1 MCFQVIQ
8 AYYFSKINAWF
19 ELIKFHSFFW
29 NLCSYNH
36 AILHVHL
43 KKEDVH
49 SNVWPAR
56 RSRGAGRSP
65 WGPRSLLA
73 GGGACN
79 LTAYQQGRLCVRG
92 RHGRQNQPAAFKR
105 STHLL
110 HAPCFVSGPARRLS
124 GCERSGYKWS
134 PSSALPV
141 GECAIATDVRPWSTR
156 LFYFWLKFNNS
167 HKVRNQEYLS
177 SVKSQKWEMT
187 SPLWRD
193 DSHADTC
200 LFALRVWI
208 WKPGRRLDIYQ
219 NRSGFRSSNPHDGMS
234 ASLKRVKPT
243 RGKISKHVLRRN

>member
-19 ELIKFHSFFW
+19 ELITFHSFFW

-65 WGPRSLLA
+65 LGPRSLLA

-92 RHGRQNQPAAFKR
+92 SHGRQNQPAAFKR

-124 GCERSGYKWS
+124 GCERLQVVTLF
-134 PSSALPV
+134 SAARGRMCRSNWCKAV
-141 GECAIATDVRPWSTR
+141 VHETV
-156 LFYFWLKFNNS
+156 LFLI
-167 HKVRNQEYLS
+167 E
-177 SVKSQKWEMT
+177 
-187 SPLWRD
+187 
-193 DSHADTC
+193 
-200 LFALRVWI
+200 I
-208 WKPGRRLDIYQ
+208 
-219 NRSGFRSSNPHDGMS
+219 
-234 ASLKRVKPT
+234 
-243 RGKISKHVLRRN
+243 